1 MSNNH
6 HNQDKYI
13 TSKKS
18 HFLYKKDNH
27 STILNQGLEYM
38 KNNFNKITSII
49 SSNTKEGFYGIL
61 NSNTNMKDRIDN
73 DKANIET
80 TIYDINSH
88 ISNYNVSRNNLKQKT
103 IDYLDINNNDNTIRN
118 YNLFINSIP
127 NPIISNYNS
136 CVDTA
141 SLNNDMPH
149 DIKFNQAYPNKSTNT
164 TAPETPF
171 NFSSFA
177 DAKEACKTW
186 AIDKNKKVFAI
197 SKDQGNNKQ
206 YNCHIGDNPNTAL
219 FSKPTT
225 AYQLVDG
232 TNINSNKGGLF
243 KNGLIGVYSS
253 DTDKMKDIDDSYL
266 LKNLIK
272 TPKPFKIAQFG
283 IPTNNIWM
291 ETGWEKNLKRLDGGV
306 FTDKTAHWIW
316 DNPNYNIAPYET
328 KYMYYFY
335 VNDTQKEIPI
345 YVHALVDN
353 VINFTFNGLHTW
365 KNTGGYSGHY
375 YTLPLGLSV
384 FMFKVKNEEGPGGLL
399 LSVTNR
405 NNHDKVLF
413 NSNVSLSPN
422 WAIYDQELD
431 YNKIITKN
439 MEVKR
444 KYYDDYNHGFE
455 KIHPYNICDPL
466 IGGDI
471 NQYTIQAS
479 YGRNCSNTSVA
490 SKMAQ
495 YVMVKNRPT
504 PYINGAVSGSWL
516 QIAGLYIYGYEN
528 GRLQNLSVKARQPGG
543 EGEIIASSVWEWNWE
558 RSGRTA
564 RVSTKFED
572 GPYKN
577 KNNEDA
583 YVVNS
588 LNYVVDG
595 NIATIYHSYGTSPE
609 EYVIVDLGKK
619 YPITKI
625 IYINRADCCQG
636 RADGMTINLYTDYPK
651 LDGSNGILKT
661 PITLTDSMKQ
671 EFNV

>member
-1 MSNNH
+1 MDNNH
-6 HNQDKYI
+6 HNQDKGI
-13 TSKKS
+13 KSKES
-18 HFLYKKDNH
+18 NFLYKKDNH
-27 STILNQGLEYM
+27 STILKQGLEYM
-38 KNNFNKITSII
+38 KNNFNKITTII
-49 SSNTKEGFYGIL
+49 SSDTKEGFYGIL
-61 NSNTNMKDRIDN
+61 DSNTKMKDRIDN

-80 TIYDINSH
+80 TKYDINSH
-88 ISNYNVSRNNLKQKT
+88 ISNYNVSRNNLRQKT
-103 IDYLDINNNDNTIRN
+103 LDYLDTSNNDNTIRN

-136 CVDTA
+136 CVDTV
-141 SLNNDMPH
+141 SLNNDMPR
-149 DIKFNQAYPNKSTNT
+149 DPTFNEAYPNTPGSTNT
-164 TAPETPF
+164 NVPETPY

-253 DTDKMKDIDDSYL
+253 DADKMKDIPDSYL

-283 IPTNNIWM
+283 IPTNNVWFG
-291 ETGWEKNLKRLDGGV
+291 GWENFRRVDGGL
-306 FTDKTAHWIW
+306 FPDKTAHWIW
-316 DNPNYNIAPYET
+316 DSPNHNVDYAET

-335 VNDTQKEIPI
+335 VNDTQEEIPI
-345 YVHALVDN
+345 YVHALIDN
-353 VINFTFNGLHTW
+353 VGNFTFNGVHTW
-365 KNTGGYSGHY
+365 KDVGEYSGY
-375 YTLPLGLSV
+375 NYTLPLGLSV
-384 FMFKVKNEEGPGGLL
+384 FMFKVKNITGPAGFL
-399 LSVTNR
+399 LSVTSATNF
-405 NNHDKVLF
+405 DKVLF

-422 WAIYDQELD
+422 WAIYDKELD
-431 YNKIITKN
+431 YDKIITKN

-444 KYYDDYNHGFE
+444 KYYNGYSHGLE
-455 KIHPYNICDPL
+455 KIHPYNICDPV
-466 IGGDI
+466 IGGDL
-471 NQYTIQAS
+471 NKYTIQAS
-479 YGRNCSNTSVA
+479 YGRNCSNTSLA
-490 SKMAQ
+490 SKSAQ

-504 PYINGAVSGSWL
+504 QDAQGSYL
-516 QIAGLYIYGYEN
+516 QIAGLYIYGYDN

-543 EGEIIASSVWEWNWE
+543 EGELIASSLWWVEGKN
-558 RSGRTA
+558 
-564 RVSTKFED
+564 VSMQN
-572 GPYKN
+572 GPYSN
-577 KNNEDA
+577 KSQTSQSVINN
-583 YVVNS
+583 
-588 LNYVVDG
+588 LQPGIDG
-595 NIATIYHSYGTSPE
+595 NHSTLYHSNGTSPD
-609 EYVIVDLGKK
+609 EYYIVDLGKK

-625 IYINRADCCQG
+625 VYINRVNDYQE

-661 PITLTDSMKQ
+661 PIRLTSAMKQ

>member
-1 MSNNH
+1 MDNNH
-6 HNQDKYI
+6 HNQDKGI
-13 TSKKS
+13 KSKES
-18 HFLYKKDNH
+18 NFLYKKDNH

-38 KNNFNKITSII
+38 KNNFNKITTII

-61 NSNTNMKDRIDN
+61 DSNTKMKDRIDN

-80 TIYDINSH
+80 TKYDINSH
-88 ISNYNVSRNNLKQKT
+88 ISNYNVSRNNLRQKT
-103 IDYLDINNNDNTIRN
+103 LDYLDTSNNDNTIRN

-141 SLNNDMPH
+141 SLNNDMPR
-149 DIKFNQAYPNKSTNT
+149 DSNFNDAYPNKSI
-164 TAPETPF
+164 ALETPS

-253 DTDKMKDIDDSYL
+253 DAYKMKEIPESYL

-272 TPKPFKIAQFG
+272 TPKPFKIAQIG
-283 IPTNNIWM
+283 IPTNNIWIAHGY
-291 ETGWEKNLKRLDGGV
+291 ENFRRVDGGL
-306 FTDKTAHWIW
+306 FPDKTAHWIW
-316 DNPNYNIAPYET
+316 DSPNYYIANYET

-335 VNDTQKEIPI
+335 VNDTQEEIPI
-345 YVHALVDN
+345 YVHAIIDDSV
-353 VINFTFNGLHTW
+353 NFTFNGVHTW
-365 KNTGGYSGHY
+365 KNTGGYSGHN

-384 FMFKVKNEEGPGGLL
+384 FMFKVKNGPGPGGLL
-399 LSVTNR
+399 MTVTSATNF
-405 NNHDKVLF
+405 DKVLF

-422 WAIYDQELD
+422 WAIYDKELD
-431 YNKIITKN
+431 YDKIITKN

-444 KYYDDYNHGFE
+444 KYYNGYSHGLE

-479 YGRNCSNTSVA
+479 YGRNCSNTSGA

-504 PYINGAVSGSWL
+504 QDAQGSYM

-543 EGEIIASSVWEWNWE
+543 EGEVIASSLWWIEGQNP
-558 RSGRTA
+558 SM
-564 RVSTKFED
+564 KN
-572 GPYKN
+572 GPYSN
-577 KNNEDA
+577 KSQTSQDVINNLQA
-583 YVVNS
+583 GI
-588 LNYVVDG
+588 DG
-595 NIATIYHSYGTSPE
+595 NHSSLYHSNGTSPE
-609 EYVIVDLGKK
+609 EYFIVNLGKK

-625 IYINRADCCQG
+625 VYINRATCCQG

-661 PITLTDSMKQ
+661 PIRLTDSMKQ
-671 EFNV
+671 ELNV

>member
-1 MSNNH
+1 MDNNHHNH

-13 TSKKS
+13 KSNES

-38 KNNFNKITSII
+38 KNNFNKITTII

-61 NSNTNMKDRIDN
+61 NSNTKMKDRIDN

-80 TIYDINSH
+80 TKYDINSH
-88 ISNYNVSRNNLKQKT
+88 ISNYNVSRNNLRQKT
-103 IDYLDINNNDNTIRN
+103 LDYLDTSNNDNTIRN

-149 DIKFNQAYPNKSTNT
+149 DINFNEAYPNISTNT
-164 TAPETPF
+164 TAPQTPS

-197 SKDQGNNKQ
+197 SKDQVNNKQ

-253 DTDKMKDIDDSYL
+253 DVDKMNDIDDSYL

-283 IPTNNIWM
+283 IPTNNVWM
-291 ETGWEKNLKRLDGGV
+291 GAGWENTTRADGGL
-306 FTDKTAHWIW
+306 FPDKTAHWIW
-316 DNPNYNIAPYET
+316 DNSNYNVNNAET

-335 VNDTQKEIPI
+335 VNDTQEEIPI
-345 YVHALVDN
+345 YVHAMFDN
-353 VINFTFNGLHTW
+353 VGNFTFNGVHTW
-365 KNTGGYSGHY
+365 INVGGYSGYH

-384 FMFKVKNEEGPGGLL
+384 FMFKVKDLGAPGGFL
-399 LSVTNR
+399 LSVTTG
-405 NNHDKVLF
+405 NHDKVLF

-422 WAIYDQELD
+422 WAIYDKELD
-431 YNKIITKN
+431 YDKIITKN

-444 KYYDDYNHGFE
+444 KYYDDYSHGLE

-479 YGRNCSNTSVA
+479 YGRNCSNTSMA
-490 SKMAQ
+490 SKSAQ

-504 PYINGAVSGSWL
+504 QDAQGSYI

-543 EGEIIASSVWEWNWE
+543 EGELIAGTYWTHTPPFT
-558 RSGRTA
+558 GRTFGKHSNKDTKDPLTPA
-564 RVSTKFED
+564 R
-572 GPYKN
+572 
-577 KNNEDA
+577 
-583 YVVNS
+583 
-588 LNYVVDG
+588 LNQAIDG
-595 NIATIYHSYGTSPE
+595 NHGTIYHSWGAGPD
-609 EYVIVDLGKK
+609 EYFIVNLGKK

-625 IYINRADCCQG
+625 VYINRADCCQG

-661 PITLTDSMKQ
+661 PIRLTSAMKQ